1 MCLIISPQQIFA
13 GRLFS
18 GIHLFE
24 CIIFP
29 SYKIAFSAKTE
40 STTFRNNFKLTV
52 EDGLIKL
59 SFFKYETSENSQKV
73 IAT

>member
-1 MCLIISPQQIFA
+1 MCLISRQHIFA
-13 GRLFS
+13 GTFFS

>member
-1 MCLIISPQQIFA
+1 MCLISTQQIFA
-13 GRLFS
+13 GKLFS

-29 SYKIAFSAKTE
+29 SYKLAFSAKTE
-40 STTFRNNFKLTV
+40 SITFRNNFKLTV

-59 SFFKYETSENSQKV
+59 SFFKYETSENFQKV